1 MWPRTDDEKA
11 RGANC
16 GFVAFMA
23 RKDAEL
29 ALKELDGNNNSNCII
44 MTKILPRI
52 ISIYPILFTHKKY
65 YRRIPLS
72 KIKSKLSYLK
82 AVTLTSYL

>member
-16 GFVAFMA
+16 GFVAFMS

-29 ALKELDGNNNSNCII
+29 ALKELDGNKNSNYII
-44 MTKILPRI
+44 DQPKNYQNI
-52 ISIYPILFTHKKY
+52 ISIYGNVKFI
-65 YRRIPLS
+65 
-72 KIKSKLSYLK
+72 IKFNKSNYQL
-82 AVTLTSYL
+82 A